1 MNNFC
6 KNLGDSL
13 CDQFE
18 IEVDVFISK
27 KKKLVHMSLLKLL
40 ISYKFF
46 KAIIN
51 FIRDYWNKIQNFILV
66 TFFCTE
72 IEPKP

>member
-13 CDQFE
+13 RDEFE

-27 KKKLVHMSLLKLL
+27 KKKEKLVYMSLSKSL
-40 ISYKFF
+40 IS
-46 KAIIN
+46 
-51 FIRDYWNKIQNFILV
+51 
-66 TFFCTE
+66 
-72 IEPKP
+72 

>member
-13 CDQFE
+13 RDEFE

-27 KKKLVHMSLLKLL
+27 KKKLVHMSWSKPL

-46 KAIIN
+46 KAIIS
-51 FIRDYWNKIQNFILV
+51 FIRDYWNKRQRFYPGY
-66 TFFCTE
+66 FFVLE
-72 IEPKP
+72 IELKP

>member
-13 CDQFE
+13 RDEFE

-27 KKKLVHMSLLKLL
+27 KKKETCVHVFIKIVDFLK
-40 ISYKFF
+40 IFQG
-46 KAIIN
+46 N
-51 FIRDYWNKIQNFILV
+51 N
-66 TFFCTE
+66 
-72 IEPKP
+72 